1 MSLFKN
7 RLIVALPLIVIAVIF
22 IFSLAMIPSINP
34 APHNL
39 PIAIVNKDQGL
50 TASNV
55 NMGETVV
62 SEIQSATFANSDGE
76 PAMKWIE
83 VDSEEEVKA
92 GLDNQEFYA
101 ALVIPQDFS
110 EKQASLMTPDPS
122 SPRVRIYVNQG
133 MNASASSMAGE
144 MLSQAISGINE
155 EMRTELLTAFE
166 RQGAAISTKQ
176 AAALAAPIVSEVT
189 QVNTIGTHSGN
200 GNSPVLMFQP
210 LWMASLIG
218 NVIFLLVRNK
228 TNYANRNE
236 RLRANI
242 VQVLWGAVMALAGG
256 FSLAWFA
263 ERWGLHIP
271 HFTDTALFLAIVYL
285 AFFLMIAAV
294 FSWIGFKGMIIFVL
308 FLFIGAPLLSFAPEL
323 LSPFYREWVLS
334 WLPMRFMVDG
344 LRELF
349 FFGQGLRMNHPTFAL
364 IWIGVC
370 GLLVLLASAF
380 KRSRKPER
388 KKEVELAHNP

>member
-1 MSLFKN
+1 MGLFKN
-7 RLIVALPLIVIAVIF
+7 RLIVALPLIVIAAVF
-22 IFSLAMIPSINP
+22 IFSLAIIPSINP
-34 APHNL
+34 VPHSL

-55 NMGETVV
+55 NMGETVM

-83 VDSEEEVKA
+83 VDSEQEVKA
-92 GLDNQEFYA
+92 GLDNQEYYA
-101 ALVIPQDFS
+101 ALVIPRDFS

-122 SPRVRIYVNQG
+122 APRVRIYVNQG
-133 MNASASSMAGE
+133 MNASASSMAEE
-144 MLSQAISGINE
+144 MLNQAISGINE

-176 AAALAAPIVSEVT
+176 AAALALPIVSEVT
-189 QVNTIGTHSGN
+189 RVNAVGTHSAN
-200 GNSPVLMFQP
+200 GNSPALMFQP

-218 NVIFLLVRNK
+218 NVIFLLVKNK
-228 TNYANRNE
+228 SNYANRNE

-242 VQVLWGAVMALAGG
+242 VQVLWGAVLALASG

-271 HFTDTALFLAIVYL
+271 HFTDTALFLAIAYL
-285 AFFLMIAAV
+285 VFFLMIAAV
-294 FSWIGFKGMIIFVL
+294 FSWVGFKGMIIFVL

-323 LSPFYREWVLS
+323 LSSFYRDWILS
-334 WLPMRFMVDG
+334 WLPMRFMIDG

-364 IWIGVC
+364 IWIGAC

-380 KRSRKPER
+380 KRSRKPEQ
-388 KKEVELAHNP
+388 KKEVEIAHNP